1 MVGRSDAAH
10 TDTCLVNIFEDPGNS
25 MGRSDAAHVFQLDCV
40 PKSIILQGKM
50 RVLAGH
56 SGWSGCRKRC
66 RYPYL
71 GIQQENHHQ
80 ASGFVKMKE
89 Y

>member
-1 MVGRSDAAH
+1 
-10 TDTCLVNIFEDPGNS
+10 
-25 MGRSDAAHVFQLDCV
+25 
-40 PKSIILQGKM
+40 M

-56 SGWSGCRKRC
+56 SGWDGSRERC

-89 Y
+89 YGMISCRLSAKKWYICS

>member
-1 MVGRSDAAH
+1 
-10 TDTCLVNIFEDPGNS
+10 
-25 MGRSDAAHVFQLDCV
+25 
-40 PKSIILQGKM
+40 M

-56 SGWSGCRKRC
+56 SGWNGSRKRC

-89 Y
+89 YGMISCRYQQKVVYLQLNMI